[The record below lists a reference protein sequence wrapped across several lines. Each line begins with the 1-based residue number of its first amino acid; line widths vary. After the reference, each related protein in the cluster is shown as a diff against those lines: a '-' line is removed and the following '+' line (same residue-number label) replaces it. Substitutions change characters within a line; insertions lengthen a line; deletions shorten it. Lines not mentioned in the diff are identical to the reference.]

1 MMIMKKIF
9 IALSTIAVLLSSC
22 GKDFV
27 TVKHNS
33 SEPLDE
39 YFVNEDRMF
48 QGLVAAYDPLNW
60 YDYFYQ
66 YDALNMVSDI
76 MADDIYCG
84 GSNDGDQPVLVKTH
98 YYTVTPTEQC
108 DVIWTVSYSGINR
121 SCVVIE
127 HVDAVP
133 GMSDETKALFK
144 AEAMVLKSF
153 YYNVLWKFWGNIP
166 YYDQNLAAPYF
177 APQLTADEVYAKNIA
192 NLEAAIE
199 MGVLPMKADAGKEGR
214 VTLAMAYM
222 LYAEMVM
229 YQNDDTR
236 YGTAL
241 GYMEEII
248 NSGKYS
254 LVSDYASIWLESGEW
269 GTESIWEI
277 NYISEGAVRSWGSPI
292 AVGGSVYPMLIGI
305 PGSKED
311 NTGFKDGWGFSPVA
325 PSAYEMY
332 DEGDQRRDGGILNFA
347 EVFPNETYAPRWQN
361 TGLFLLK
368 YIARKDGNHG
378 QLADGDMNH
387 GNNQRVYRYA
397 ETLLNA
403 AELALLAGQDGSQYL
418 LQVRQR
424 AGSSDTGTDRD
435 AIIEERHKEFVGE
448 GKRYW
453 DLVRTGLAQQVLTA
467 ANHEWREVDWT
478 PGKKYWPLPQGEV
491 DKDPNL
497 KQNTAY

>member
-1 MMIMKKIF
+1 MKKIF

-325 PSAYEMY
+325 
-332 DEGDQRRDGGILNFA
+332 
-347 EVFPNETYAPRWQN
+347 
-361 TGLFLLK
+361 
-368 YIARKDGNHG
+368 
-378 QLADGDMNH
+378 
-387 GNNQRVYRYA
+387 
-397 ETLLNA
+397 
-403 AELALLAGQDGSQYL
+403 
-418 LQVRQR
+418 
-424 AGSSDTGTDRD
+424 
-435 AIIEERHKEFVGE
+435 
-448 GKRYW
+448 
-453 DLVRTGLAQQVLTA
+453 
-467 ANHEWREVDWT
+467 
-478 PGKKYWPLPQGEV
+478 
-491 DKDPNL
+491 
-497 KQNTAY
+497 

>member
-1 MMIMKKIF
+1 
-9 IALSTIAVLLSSC
+9 
-22 GKDFV
+22 
-27 TVKHNS
+27 
-33 SEPLDE
+33 
-39 YFVNEDRMF
+39 
-48 QGLVAAYDPLNW
+48 
-60 YDYFYQ
+60 
-66 YDALNMVSDI
+66 
-76 MADDIYCG
+76 
-84 GSNDGDQPVLVKTH
+84 
-98 YYTVTPTEQC
+98 
-108 DVIWTVSYSGINR
+108 
-121 SCVVIE
+121 
-127 HVDAVP
+127 
-133 GMSDETKALFK
+133 
-144 AEAMVLKSF
+144 
-153 YYNVLWKFWGNIP
+153 
-166 YYDQNLAAPYF
+166 
-177 APQLTADEVYAKNIA
+177 
-192 NLEAAIE
+192 
-199 MGVLPMKADAGKEGR
+199 
-214 VTLAMAYM
+214 
-222 LYAEMVM
+222 
-229 YQNDDTR
+229 
-236 YGTAL
+236 
-241 GYMEEII
+241 
-248 NSGKYS
+248 
-254 LVSDYASIWLESGEW
+254 
-269 GTESIWEI
+269 
-277 NYISEGAVRSWGSPI
+277 
-292 AVGGSVYPMLIGI
+292 
-305 PGSKED
+305 
-311 NTGFKDGWGFSPVA
+311 
-325 PSAYEMY
+325 
-332 DEGDQRRDGGILNFA
+332 GDQRRDGGILNFA